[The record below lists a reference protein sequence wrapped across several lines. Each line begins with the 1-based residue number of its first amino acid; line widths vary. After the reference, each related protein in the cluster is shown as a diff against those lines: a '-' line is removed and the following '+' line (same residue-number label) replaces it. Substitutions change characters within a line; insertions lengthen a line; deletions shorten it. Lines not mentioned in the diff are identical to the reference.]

1 MGTPDPFVIVVLGS
15 MAMIDIKFGGIFDS
29 RVYRTVHLFQFDGG
43 EVEQRADPVRRVG
56 VCGVDADGVYQF
68 GRTAEQAVDDV
79 VGEEHV
85 QRVVLVGQ

>member
-1 MGTPDPFVIVVLGS
+1 MVEKSSSVLTQSVGS
-15 MAMIDIKFGGIFDS
+15 AYAVWMPMVF
-29 RVYRTVHLFQFDGG
+29 
-43 EVEQRADPVRRVG
+43 
-56 VCGVDADGVYQF
+56 QF